1 MSKIHQL
8 DIHAIV
14 DIRKALEPALQ
25 EIGAEYG
32 LTLTLGRGTYSTENG
47 TGTLK
52 LELATLG
59 ENGEAE
65 SPAAK
70 DFKAH
75 AELFGLKATDLGR
88 RFVSNGS
95 EFEISGLKP
104 RNRKYPIIATKV
116 SDGRGYKFSEEGMS
130 ARLALYAGEVQA

>member
-1 MSKIHQL
+1 MTISNIDSPAL
-8 DIHAIV
+8 TS
-14 DIRKALEPALQ
+14 IRRALEPVLQ
-25 EIGAEYG
+25 DLGAQHG
-32 LTLTLGRGTYSTENG
+32 ITLTVGRGTYGGE

-52 LELATLG
+52 IELATLG
-59 ENGEAE
+59 ENGEVE

-75 AELFGLKATDLGR
+75 AEFFGLKATDFGR

-95 EFEISGLKP
+95 EFEIAGLKP

-116 SDGRGYKFSEEGMS
+116 SDGRSYKFSEEGMS
-130 ARLALYAGEVQA
+130 ARLALYAGEVKA

>member
-1 MSKIHQL
+1 MKIQNIDSPAL
-8 DIHAIV
+8 TM
-14 DIRKALEPALQ
+14 IRRALEPALR
-25 EIGAEYG
+25 ELGEKHGITIAV
-32 LTLTLGRGTYSTENG
+32 GRGSYGGE

-59 ENGEAE
+59 ENGEVE

-95 EFEISGLKP
+95 EFVISGLKP

-116 SDGRGYKFSEEGMS
+116 SDGKTFKFSEDGMS
-130 ARLALYAGEVQA
+130 ARLALYAGKVQA

>member
-1 MSKIHQL
+1 MKITNIDSAAL
-8 DIHAIV
+8 TM
-14 DIRKALEPALQ
+14 IRGAFGPALQ
-25 EIGAEYG
+25 EIGEQYG
-32 LTLTLGRGTYSTENG
+32 VTIAVGRGSYGGE

-52 LELATLG
+52 LEIATLG

-104 RNRKYPIIATKV
+104 RNRKYPIIGTKV
-116 SDGRGYKFSEEGMS
+116 SDGKTFKFSEDGMS